1 MYMYTT
7 DYLSAE
13 LLLQRAFMLREGA
26 FGADSFKTRQSREHL
41 LQVYNAQQGS
51 RAAEAAEL
59 LSDPRK
65 HAQSLALRIA
75 EMVSVNLTIGE
86 QSLYN
91 MLTCW
96 Q

>member
-1 MYMYTT
+1 MCMHACVHTA

-26 FGADSFKTRQSREHL
+26 FGTDSFKTRQSREHL

-75 EMVSVNLTIGE
+75 EMVSISLTIGE
-86 QSLYN
+86 QSF
-91 MLTCW
+91 
-96 Q
+96 